1 MYFIRFI
8 HRDTVPID
16 VWKKFYGDEYD
27 GNPYNSCTNCKVE
40 AKKGEIFVSDSLFFS
55 QRQGS
60 IVISS
65 GTIKSLHSSC
75 RFENSYRQEFGGSVF
90 IDALNPI
97 IQYRFCATNSRSGS
111 FGLFSYTRVASG
123 GNDFNYV
130 IESSILN
137 CKDQSQSRVI
147 TMDNGICGITA
158 SNFSKNVVY
167 WVAAMCINYAKDE
180 CIVNFSTIEKNTASY
195 SMIMEFQDGVKYH
208 AYLCNIV
215 GNSKKSS
222 NKGIIRTN
230 NAELIVENCT
240 ILGNPEPGSSLY
252 SDGTLKVINCN
263 VDNYFRING
272 NAASTVKVFT
282 TKIIYKLHHLSTYK
296 CEAIYPLREEFININ
311 SDIDHPYVFN
321 FSFLI
326 YYSSE
331 INIAMLY

>member
-1 MYFIRFI
+1 MFGKSSMEMNMMEIPIIVVQIAKLKPRKVKYLFQIVCSLANARDPLLSHLAQLNLFIL
-8 HRDTVPID
+8 H
-16 VWKKFYGDEYD
+16 
-27 GNPYNSCTNCKVE
+27 
-40 AKKGEIFVSDSLFFS
+40 ADS
-55 QRQGS
+55 R
-60 IVISS
+60 IP
-65 GTIKSLHSSC
+65 TDKSL
-75 RFENSYRQEFGGSVF
+75 EDQ
-90 IDALNPI
+90 L
-97 IQYRFCATNSRSGS
+97 IQYIFCATNSRSGS

-123 GNDFNYV
+123 SNELNYV

-137 CKDQSQSRVI
+137 CQDQSQSRVI
-147 TMDNGICGITA
+147 TMNNGICGITA

-215 GNSKKSS
+215 GNS

-263 VDNYFRING
+263 VDNYFRISG

-296 CEAIYPLREEFININ
+296 CEAIYPLGEEFININ